1 MKVIKLILFCF
12 FICITELYAQDQ
24 TDRALADFFNRY
36 AVRHDMSESALCLAK
51 EDKAAVLEKLTGLI
65 SENSTD
71 KRSLVYRL
79 ADYLGRM
86 TGDPKIKKQSLILL
100 IKGLNDKDGAIVYT
114 NLQALKQYT
123 RSDFDLRMKHDISR
137 KIQEGKPAYFEML
150 VKIGGWLNIPDLI
163 GFFRQKLQDKVGTTN
178 RERWAMRLA
187 MARMGEQDMVQ
198 YCLQKAEAA
207 PLNDDVV
214 YDLVPDLVYT
224 RQKPIFAYLF
234 RIIESDDRNCS
245 SPNPDSNADIICA
258 YGVIEKIAP
267 VIIRFPLKTDKSGE
281 LVSNNPKEILSVS
294 RQWIKETTVN
304 GYEVENERF

>member
-1 MKVIKLILFCF
+1 
-12 FICITELYAQDQ
+12 
-24 TDRALADFFNRY
+24 
-36 AVRHDMSESALCLAK
+36 MSESASCLAK

-65 SENSTD
+65 SDNSTD

-86 TGDPKIKKQSLILL
+86 TSDPKIKKQSLILL

-123 RSDFDLRMKHDISR
+123 RRDFDLRMKHDISQ
-137 KIQEGKPAYFEML
+137 KIQEGAQPHYELL
-150 VKIGGWLNIPDLI
+150 VKIGGWLDIPDLNV
-163 GFFRQKLQDKVGTTN
+163 FFRQKLQDKSGTTN

-198 YCLQKAEAA
+198 YCLRKAEAA
-207 PLNDDVV
+207 PLNDDAV

-245 SPNPDSNADIICA
+245 SPNPDRNADIICA

-267 VIIRFPLKTDKSGE
+267 VIVRFPLKTDKSGE
-281 LVSNNPKEILSVS
+281 LVSNNSKEILSVS
-294 RQWIKETTVN
+294 RKWIKETAIY
-304 GYEVENERF
+304 GYEIENEKF